1 MQDYGSRLEGKVAI
15 VTGAGATGTTE
26 DFLGIGQA
34 ISILLSRQGAQV
46 LLVDRD
52 ESNAEATE
60 AQIREDGGQATVFVG
75 DVTDGK
81 SCSDMSKAAVE
92 AYGRVDILINNV
104 GISGPGSVTD
114 VDEEFWDTVID
125 VNLKSVM
132 LTSKF
137 VIPVMIESGGGSIVN
152 LSSIVGLRAGAGRPS
167 HPYAASKGGI
177 IGLSN
182 SMAVHYGRQNVRVN
196 CIAPGHIYSPMVARH
211 TSQELLE
218 LRRKAGPLGF
228 NGTAWDVAWAALF
241 LASDESRWVSG
252 ITLPVDAGLLA
263 ATPLA
268 MYPHLK
274 EN

>member
-152 LSSIVGLRAGAGRPS
+152 LSSIVGLRAGAGRTS
-167 HPYAASKGGI
+167 HPYAASNGGI

-211 TSQELLE
+211 TSEELLE

-252 ITLPVDAGLLA
+252 VTLLVDAGLLA